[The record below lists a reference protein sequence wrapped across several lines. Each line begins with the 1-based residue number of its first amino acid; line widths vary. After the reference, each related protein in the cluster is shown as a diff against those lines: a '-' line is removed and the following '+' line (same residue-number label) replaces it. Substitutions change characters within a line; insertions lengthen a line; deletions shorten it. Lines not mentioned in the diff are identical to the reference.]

1 MNNFK
6 APKIGYIDSNGKF
19 ISLEIDS
26 ITNTP
31 ITSSISPDLGS
42 KLTVKSY
49 DNTHVSNNGYE
60 YMNCTKEYAKG
71 YIDNYIENMFD
82 KIKDYK
88 VYEKT
93 TIVFFSDGTKETV
106 VCCDEDTFDVEQGI
120 IMCVIK
126 RMFGDKYKKSVK
138 SIIKAKTLNEKNVKK
153 LEAAHKEAQLREERK
168 EKRNRE
174 NKLRMKA
181 RYEARL
187 AVAIEEEKKK
197 LKGKKILNES
207 KC

>member
-1 MNNFK
+1 MKIDNKTTVELSKRYNDVTVDKYGNMNTNGVTVPWIGTTNPTINFNSAVKFDYTTVNYTK
-6 APKIGYIDSNGKF
+6 AYIDKY
-19 ISLEIDS
+19 
-26 ITNTP
+26 
-31 ITSSISPDLGS
+31 
-42 KLTVKSY
+42 V
-49 DNTHVSNNGYE
+49 
-60 YMNCTKEYAKG
+60 
-71 YIDNYIENMFD
+71 ENMFD
-82 KIKDYK
+82 RIKDYK

-106 VCCDEDTFDVEQGI
+106 VCCDKDTFDVEQGI
-120 IMCVIK
+120 TMCVLK
-126 RMFGDKYKKSVK
+126 RMLGDKYKKSVK

-187 AVAIEEEKKK
+187 AAAIEEEKKK
-197 LKGKKILNES
+197 LKSKKVLNES
-207 KC
+207 TIR

>member
-1 MNNFK
+1 MNINRVTAPWIGITNPTINFDSVAKSDYTTVNYTK
-6 APKIGYIDSNGKF
+6 AYIDKY
-19 ISLEIDS
+19 
-26 ITNTP
+26 
-31 ITSSISPDLGS
+31 
-42 KLTVKSY
+42 V
-49 DNTHVSNNGYE
+49 
-60 YMNCTKEYAKG
+60 
-71 YIDNYIENMFD
+71 ENMFD

-126 RMFGDKYKKSVK
+126 RMFGDKYKKYVK
-138 SIIKAKTLNEKNVKK
+138 SIIKAKTLNEENVKK

-187 AVAIEEEKKK
+187 AAAIEEEKKK

-207 KC
+207 KF

>member
-1 MNNFK
+1 MNNYK
-6 APKIGYIDSNGKF
+6 ALKIGYLDSNGKF
-19 ISLEIDS
+19 ISVDDS
-26 ITNTP
+26 ITVTNTP
-31 ITSSISPDLGS
+31 TTPLNIGS
-42 KLTVKSY
+42 RMTVEPSY
-49 DNTHVSNNGYE
+49 DSCVTNTDYTAMA
-60 YMNCTKEYAKG
+60 YTKAYVDK
-71 YIDNYIENMFD
+71 YVENMFD

-187 AVAIEEEKKK
+187 AAAIEEEKKK

-207 KC
+207 KF

>member
-1 MNNFK
+1 MSNYK
-6 APKIGYIDSNGKF
+6 ALKIGYLDSNGKF
-19 ISLEIDS
+19 IAVDDS
-26 ITNTP
+26 ITVTNTP
-31 ITSSISPDLGS
+31 INPLNIGS
-42 KLTVKSY
+42 RMTVEPSY
-49 DNTHVSNNGYE
+49 DSCVTNKDYTAMAY
-60 YMNCTKEYAKG
+60 TKAYG
-71 YIDNYIENMFD
+71 DNYIENMFD

-187 AVAIEEEKKK
+187 AAAIEEEKKK

-207 KC
+207 KF

>member
-26 ITNTP
+26 ITNEP
-31 ITSSISPDLGS
+31 ITSSNIGS
-42 KLTVKSY
+42 RMTVEPSFDHCVINKDY
-49 DNTHVSNNGYE
+49 TA
-60 YMNCTKEYAKG
+60 MNYTKTS
-71 YIDNYIENMFD
+71 IDKYVEDKYVENMFY
-82 KIKDYK
+82 KIKDYR

-93 TIVFFSDGTKETV
+93 TVVFFSDGTKETV
-106 VCCDEDTFDVEQGI
+106 VCCDKDNFDIEQGI
-120 IMCVIK
+120 TMCVIK

-138 SIIKAKTLNEKNVKK
+138 SIIKAKTLNEKNAKK
-153 LEAAHKEAQLREERK
+153 LEEAHKEAQLREERK

-187 AVAIEEEKKK
+187 AAAIEEEKKK
-197 LKGKKILNES
+197 RKGKKILNES

>member
-187 AVAIEEEKKK
+187 AAAIEEEKKK

-207 KC
+207 KF

>member
-1 MNNFK
+1 MNNYK
-6 APKIGYIDSNGKF
+6 APKFGYIDSDGKF
-19 ISLEIDS
+19 IALDTDS
-26 ITNTP
+26 ITSTP
-31 ITSSISPDLGS
+31 ITSLNIRSRM
-42 KLTVKSY
+42 TVKPSY
-49 DNTHVSNNGYE
+49 DTCVTNRDYTAMAY
-60 YMNCTKEYAKG
+60 TKA
-71 YIDNYIENMFD
+71 YIDKYVENMFD

-126 RMFGDKYKKSVK
+126 RMFGDKYKKYVK
-138 SIIKAKTLNEKNVKK
+138 SIIKAKTLNEENVKK

-187 AVAIEEEKKK
+187 AAAIEEEKKK

-207 KC
+207 K

>member
-1 MNNFK
+1 MNNYK
-6 APKIGYIDSNGKF
+6 APKIGYLDSNGKF
-19 ISLEIDS
+19 IAVGDS
-26 ITNTP
+26 ITVTNTP
-31 ITSSISPDLGS
+31 ITPLNIGS
-42 KLTVKSY
+42 RMTVEPSY
-49 DNTHVSNNGYE
+49 DRCVTNTDYTAMA
-60 YMNCTKEYAKG
+60 YTKAYVDK
-71 YIDNYIENMFD
+71 YVENMFD

-126 RMFGDKYKKSVK
+126 RMFGDKYKKYVK
-138 SIIKAKTLNEKNVKK
+138 SIIKAKTLNEESVKK

-187 AVAIEEEKKK
+187 AAAIEEEKKK

-207 KC
+207 KF

>member
-1 MNNFK
+1 MSECTAYTLGYKDFKGNFV
-6 APKIGYIDSNGKF
+6 ALPINDV
-19 ISLEIDS
+19 S
-26 ITNTP
+26 ITANKHEGKLT
-31 ITSSISPDLGS
+31 ISP
-42 KLTVKSY
+42 SY
-49 DNTHVSNNGYE
+49 DCCEVNKNYIS
-60 YMNCTKEYAKG
+60 TKG
-71 YIDNYIENMFD
+71 YIENMFD

-93 TIVFFSDGTKETV
+93 TVVFFSDGTKETV
-106 VCCDEDTFDVEQGI
+106 VCCDKDTFDVEQGI

-126 RMFGDKYKKSVK
+126 RMFGDKYKKYVK
-138 SIIKAKTLNEKNVKK
+138 SIIKAKTLNEENVKE

-197 LKGKKILNES
+197 LKENRKITNTF
-207 KC
+207 KF

>member
-1 MNNFK
+1 MSEYTAYTLGYKDFNGNFV
-6 APKIGYIDSNGKF
+6 ALPTNDV
-19 ISLEIDS
+19 S
-26 ITNTP
+26 ITADNHGGK
-31 ITSSISPDLGS
+31 ITISPSYNCGTVS
-42 KLTVKSY
+42 KNYIS
-49 DNTHVSNNGYE
+49 
-60 YMNCTKEYAKG
+60 TKE
-71 YIDNYIENMFD
+71 YIENMFD

-106 VCCDEDTFDVEQGI
+106 VCYDKDTFDVEQGI

-126 RMFGDKYKKSVK
+126 RMFGDKYKKYVK
-138 SIIKAKTLNEKNVKK
+138 SIIKAKTLNEENVKE

-197 LKGKKILNES
+197 LKEKKKFEENRKITNTF
-207 KC
+207 KF

>member
-1 MNNFK
+1 M
-6 APKIGYIDSNGKF
+6 DSNGKF
-19 ISLEIDS
+19 IALDIDY
-26 ITNTP
+26 TTDTL
-31 ITSSISPDLGS
+31 ITSSNIGS
-42 KLTVKSY
+42 MMTVKPSFDHCVINKDY
-49 DNTHVSNNGYE
+49 TA
-60 YMNCTKEYAKG
+60 MTCTKT
-71 YIDNYIENMFD
+71 YIDKHVEDKYVENMFD
-82 KIKDYK
+82 KIKDYR

-126 RMFGDKYKKSVK
+126 RMFGDKYRKYVK
-138 SIIKAKTLNEKNVKK
+138 SIIKAKALNEENVKK
-153 LEAAHKEAQLREERK
+153 LEAAHKEAQLIEERK

-187 AVAIEEEKKK
+187 AAAIEEEKKK

-207 KC
+207 KF

>member
-106 VCCDEDTFDVEQGI
+106 VCCDKDNFDIEQGI
-120 IMCVIK
+120 TMCVIK

-153 LEAAHKEAQLREERK
+153 LEEAHKEAQLREERK

-187 AVAIEEEKKK
+187 AAAIEEETKK

>member
-1 MNNFK
+1 MNNYK
-6 APKIGYIDSNGKF
+6 APKFGYIDSDGKF
-19 ISLEIDS
+19 IALDTDS
-26 ITNTP
+26 ITSTP
-31 ITSSISPDLGS
+31 ITSLNIGS
-42 KLTVKSY
+42 RITVNTSY
-49 DNTHVSNNGYE
+49 DHCVTNKDYTTMAY
-60 YMNCTKEYAKG
+60 TKAYVDK
-71 YIDNYIENMFD
+71 YVENMFD

-93 TIVFFSDGTKETV
+93 TVVFFSDGTKETV
-106 VCCDEDTFDVEQGI
+106 VCCDEDNFDIEQGI
-120 IMCVIK
+120 TMCVIK

-153 LEAAHKEAQLREERK
+153 LEEAHKEAQLREERK

-187 AVAIEEEKKK
+187 AAAIEEEKKK

-207 KC
+207 KF